1 MVCCP
6 VLPNPVQICTPTYAW
21 TLTTL
26 IGLLSYGPCA
36 HHTGWKQRKRGWNI
50 VSLLVM
56 LAALIVA
63 ETVFAVTQGKI
74 IQSMYIEHRGYP
86 GGPLAILPRH
96 PGFSTICAHV
106 RKPVRT
112 DLPRRPARDTCNS
125 EVPSSHRHTL
135 THLTVMAL
143 LGHLVSIYT
152 RVAVLVTSIPAFVL
166 AASFGEQ
173 PTCHNTV

>member
-1 MVCCP
+1 MVGCL
-6 VLPNPVQICTPTYAW
+6 VLANPVQVFTPTDNPHRSPDRLMDPVHI
-21 TLTTL
+21 TLVETAQARMEDNL
-26 IGLLSYGPCA
+26 SPRNACCANSGRDGLRSHSKEDHPIDVYRTSRA
-36 HHTGWKQRKRGWNI
+36 
-50 VSLLVM
+50 S
-56 LAALIVA
+56 
-63 ETVFAVTQGKI
+63 
-74 IQSMYIEHRGYP
+74 
-86 GGPLAILPRH
+86 GGPSVAILPRH
-96 PGFSTICAHV
+96 PRFFTIYAHA

-152 RVAVLVTSIPAFVL
+152 RVAVLMTSIPAFVL

>member
-1 MVCCP
+1 MLPCAPQPSPNIYANLRVDTDNPHRSP
-6 VLPNPVQICTPTYAW
+6 VLW
-21 TLTTL
+21 TLCTSHWLETAQARMEHS
-26 IGLLSYGPCA
+26 LSPRNACCA
-36 HHTGWKQRKRGWNI
+36 HSGRDGLRSHSREDHPIDVYRTSR
-50 VSLLVM
+50 VS
-56 LAALIVA
+56 
-63 ETVFAVTQGKI
+63 
-74 IQSMYIEHRGYP
+74 R
-86 GGPLAILPRH
+86 GPLAILPRH

>member
-6 VLPNPVQICTPTYAW
+6 VLPNPVQIFTPTYAW

-86 GGPLAILPRH
+86 GGPWQYFL
-96 PGFSTICAHV
+96 
-106 RKPVRT
+106 
-112 DLPRRPARDTCNS
+112 DTQDS
-125 EVPSSHRHTL
+125 PLS
-135 THLTVMAL
+135 
-143 LGHLVSIYT
+143 
-152 RVAVLVTSIPAFVL
+152 VLMYASLFVL
-166 AASFGEQ
+166 TFLGDLLVIRVIVKCRLHIVIPLRTSQ
-173 PTCHNTV
+173 L